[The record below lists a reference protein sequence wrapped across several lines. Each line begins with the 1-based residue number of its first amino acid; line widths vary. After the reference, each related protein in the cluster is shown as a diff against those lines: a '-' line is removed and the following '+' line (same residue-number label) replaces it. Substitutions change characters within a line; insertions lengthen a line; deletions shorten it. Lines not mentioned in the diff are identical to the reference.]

1 MGTGWVPDVPRMY
14 RMYRMGASWRH
25 LGGVLGRLG
34 GVLEASWGRLGG
46 ILDVLEASW
55 KRLGG
60 EDGEM
65 ARESQLKEQKWAF
78 RSRVATSTLKI
89 HRKTRG
95 ESEKIGGR
103 LERNL
108 NLRGEMMAIRILGLR
123 RGGDIPP

>member
-1 MGTGWVPDVPRMY
+1 MGRLGGAWGRLEAVMGTTRSRLGRLGRVLE
-14 RMYRMGASWRH
+14 ASW
-25 LGGVLGRLG
+25 GRLG
-34 GVLEASWGRLGG
+34 GVLEASWASWTRLGSVLGASWRRLGG

-78 RSRVATSTLKI
+78 RSRVATSTLTK

-95 ESEKIGGR
+95 EGA
-103 LERNL
+103 RN
-108 NLRGEMMAIRILGLR
+108 
-123 RGGDIPP
+123 